1 MNSVPLVLLV
11 DDQPN
16 NLDVL
21 VNYLTG
27 SGLELAVATSGEE
40 ALELVALK
48 TPDLVL
54 LDVMMP
60 GLDGFA
66 VCAQLK
72 ARPASRALPII
83 FMSALTDTDSK
94 VRGFGAGAVDFVT
107 KPLQREEVLVR
118 INLHLTLARQQR
130 LLEDKNLQ
138 LESLNRE
145 LQEQIDRRQQVES
158 ALNLADAQL
167 SALSRQEVAHW
178 GIAAFIGQSSAITR
192 LLDEVRSLQQA
203 PRTNVLVLGESGTGK
218 ELISRAIHYGSPR
231 SSKPFIAVNCS
242 AIPAELA
249 DAEFFGHTKGA
260 YTGATSDRH
269 GFFAQADGG
278 TLFLDEIGDMPLTL
292 QAKLLRVLEDGLVT
306 PIGGRQSRKVDVRVV
321 AATNVDIR
329 AKVQAG
335 QFRQD
340 LYFRLAGYLISL
352 PPLRERRGDVP
363 LLVEHFLNL
372 LGSQMGRDKPVITR
386 NALSQLAQYHYPGNV
401 RELKN
406 LIEYALIASRGQALD
421 VNHLHF
427 LEPLQ
432 IQATQSA
439 NLPRQ
444 ASEFQSPL
452 VPFSVQLPVTQPSA
466 FVGGASLH
474 ATEREED
481 LLVEY
486 ARNQGRIDNTAAQ
499 SLLQVDHGRAS
510 YLLKKLHKEGRLVKQ
525 GERRWSFYTA
535 P

>member
-40 ALELVALK
+40 ALELAAEH

-66 VCAQLK
+66 VCARLK
-72 ARPASRALPII
+72 ARPASQALPII

-94 VRGFGAGAVDFVT
+94 VRGFGAGAVDFIT
-107 KPLQREEVLVR
+107 KPLQREEVLAR
-118 INLHLTLARQQR
+118 INLHLTLARQRRQ
-130 LLEDKNLQ
+130 LEDKNQQ

-167 SALSRQEVAHW
+167 STLTRQEAAHW
-178 GIAAFIGQSSAITR
+178 GISAFIGQSGAITR

-203 PRTNVLVLGESGTGK
+203 PRTNALVLGESGTGK

-231 SSKPFIAVNCS
+231 SAKPFIAVNCS

-278 TLFLDEIGDMPLTL
+278 TLFLDEIGDMPLSL

-306 PIGGRQSRKVDVRVV
+306 PIGGRHSRQVDVRVV

-363 LLVEHFLNL
+363 LLVEHFLSL
-372 LGSQMGRDKPVITR
+372 LGSQMGRDKPAISR
-386 NALSQLAQYHYPGNV
+386 SALAALAQYHYPGNV

-406 LIEYALIASRGQALD
+406 LIEYALIASRGQLIEVA
-421 VNHLHF
+421 HLHF

-432 IQATQSA
+432 GEPLTIQVPATVGLATEDQ
-439 NLPRQ
+439 R
-444 ASEFQSPL
+444 
-452 VPFSVQLPVTQPSA
+452 LPVVTGS
-466 FVGGASLH
+466 GGDRLAASD
-474 ATEREED
+474 AQAISDSDEQ
-481 LLVEY
+481 LLVEF
-486 ARNQGRIDNTAAQ
+486 AQAQGRIDNTLAQ
-499 SLLQVDHGRAS
+499 ELLKVDHGRAS
-510 YLLKKLHKEGRLVKQ
+510 YLLKKLHKEGRLHKQ
-525 GERRWSFYTA
+525 GERRWAYYTA
-535 P
+535 VE